1 MVPNIEDSPPL
12 QRKRPTRIAA
22 KTVKYTCD
30 DGSDSD
36 VKQPKGKAN
45 EDSEMQ
51 LSEGDL
57 IESDSD
63 CPDIQQCHTEVQ
75 VNKVQAFRPCGI
87 QQAAKIK

>member
-36 VKQPKGKAN
+36 VK
-45 EDSEMQ
+45 
-51 LSEGDL
+51 
-57 IESDSD
+57 
-63 CPDIQQCHTEVQ
+63 
-75 VNKVQAFRPCGI
+75 
-87 QQAAKIK
+87 